1 MESLG
6 HYVIHFADDSFGI
19 VNLDYIN
26 TIQELKN
33 PFAQPFCYLL
43 GLKSFSKDKKVNIA
57 GQLQEVIKN
66 FKVQRDNFFEL
77 IYFLQHPGYA
87 HELVDFK
94 SVYLLGMRLGIG
106 QMPDLCKEAM
116 KQFVQPAPEDN
127 VFAEDTFYD
136 IPSDDDSIADTL
148 TSLTNHF

>member
-77 IYFLQHPGYA
+77 ILNSFQVFLHESFYFFQ
-87 HELVDFK
+87 
-94 SVYLLGMRLGIG
+94 LLF
-106 QMPDLCKEAM
+106 
-116 KQFVQPAPEDN
+116 FV
-127 VFAEDTFYD
+127 
-136 IPSDDDSIADTL
+136 
-148 TSLTNHF
+148 H